1 MLQKVVSKVIG
12 TKNDREL
19 KRMRRSVEK
28 INALEPTIQA
38 LSDAE
43 LTAKTAEFKQRY
55 DNGESLDGLLAEAFA
70 VCREASIRITGMR
83 HYDVQLIGGITLHEG
98 KIAEM
103 KTGEGKTL
111 MATLAIYLN
120 AISGK
125 GVHVVTVNDYLA
137 KRDAELNQ
145 PLFNFLGLSIG
156 VIYSQQPPQEKVD
169 AYQADITYGTNNEYG
184 FDYLRDNMVFSLDE
198 KKQRPLNYCIIDEI
212 DSILIDEARTPLIIS
227 GQAEDSAHMY
237 QLIND
242 IIPRLKRSKDE
253 EANKHNED
261 EDFWVDEKNRT
272 IEISEKGY
280 EKIED
285 FLTEKGL
292 LADNES
298 LYNPSRLPL
307 LAHVQAA
314 IRAHHLFIK
323 NINYIVHEGEVV
335 IVDENTGRTM
345 PGRRW
350 SEGLHQAMEAK
361 EGVDIQPENQTMA
374 TTTFQNYFRLYD
386 KLSGMTG
393 TADTE
398 AAEFKST
405 YDLDVV
411 IIPTHR
417 PIARIDMDDQIFLTK
432 LGKYQGIIREIQQIQ
447 QKGAPVLVG
456 TATIE
461 ASEELSYLLDQAG
474 IKHNV
479 LNAKQH
485 EREAEIIAQAGSPK
499 AVTIATNMAGRG
511 TDIILGG
518 NWLAQIENPDELSVA
533 DKEQLKQSW
542 QIKHQQVVEA
552 GGLHIIGS
560 ERHESRRIDNQLR
573 GRAGRQGDPG
583 MSRFFLS
590 LEDDLMRIFAGERV
604 VNMMRS
610 LGLKEDEAIEHKMV
624 SRSIENAQGKV
635 EARDFD
641 ARKNLLKY
649 DDIANEQR
657 KVIYKQRD
665 ELLAES
671 ELKDAIIDMH
681 HSVYH
686 ALIDQFI
693 PPGSIE
699 DQWNIDGLEDE
710 LEDEFKAYMPI
721 NDWLDADRRLDEE
734 ALRNK
739 IIDTALLRFNQRREQ
754 MGEENASRLER
765 HLMLQSL
772 DRHWKEHLTQM
783 DQLRKGIHLRGY
795 AQKNPEQ
802 EYKRESFDL
811 FQSMLGAIRSDTVQD
826 LSRVHVPTPEEIKAL
841 QEERRLAAERMQ
853 MQFEHQQ
860 AGSLMGGEAD
870 TQPINHQSRPRTN
883 MSMTFQN
890 GISSS
895 AAATAMMQ
903 QGQGQA
909 TQTATNTQRQGTDSM
924 DNHHSANPYAHLN
937 LSRNASCPCGSGL
950 KYKQCHGKL

>member
-1 MLQKVVSKVIG
+1 MDCLSILDGIFSMLTKIISTVIG

-19 KRMRRSVEK
+19 KRMRKIVTK
-28 INALEPTIQA
+28 INSYESSIQA
-38 LSDAE
+38 LSDDE
-43 LTAKTAEFKQRY
+43 LRQKTEEFKLRHQA
-55 DNGESLDGLLAEAFA
+55 GESLDKLLPEAFA
-70 VCREASIRITGMR
+70 VCREASKRVNGMR
-83 HYDVQLIGGITLHEG
+83 HYDVQLIGGMALHEG

-137 KRDAELNQ
+137 NRDAQLNR
-145 PLFNFLGLSIG
+145 PLFDFLGLTVG
-156 VIYSQQPPQEKVD
+156 VIYSQQAPQEKFA
-169 AYQADITYGTNNEYG
+169 AYRADITYGTNNEYG
-184 FDYLRDNMVFSLDE
+184 FDYLRDNMVFSLSE

-227 GQAEDSAHMY
+227 GQAEDSAHLY
-237 QLIND
+237 ALIDN
-242 IIPRLKRSKDE
+242 IVERLVRSKDE
-253 EANKHNED
+253 EDNKNNTD
-261 EDFWVDEKNRT
+261 GDFWIDEKNRT

-280 EKIED
+280 EKIES
-285 FLTEKGL
+285 FLVEVGEL
-292 LADNES
+292 GENES
-298 LYNPSRLPL
+298 LYSPARLPL
-307 LAHVQAA
+307 LAHAQAA
-314 IRAHHLFIK
+314 IRAHHLFVK
-323 NINYIVHEGEVV
+323 NIHYIVQDGEVI

-350 SEGLHQAMEAK
+350 SDGLHQAVEAK
-361 EGVDIQPENQTMA
+361 EGVEIQAENQTMA

-398 AAEFKST
+398 AAELKST

-432 LGKYQGIIREIQQIQ
+432 LGKYKGIIREIKQITE
-447 QKGAPVLVG
+447 KGAPVLVG

-461 ASEELSYLLDQAG
+461 ASEELSYLLNQEG
-474 IKHNV
+474 IAHNV

-485 EREAEIIAQAGSPK
+485 EREADIIAQAGRPR

-518 NWLAQIENPDELSVA
+518 NWQAELETHEVITDEMRHEALTAWQARHDEVLA
-533 DKEQLKQSW
+533 
-542 QIKHQQVVEA
+542 A

-583 MSRFFLS
+583 QSRFFLS
-590 LEDDLMRIFAGERV
+590 LEDDLMRIFAGDRITS
-604 VNMMRS
+604 MFRAM
-610 LGLKEDEAIEHKMV
+610 GLKEDEAIEHKMV

-641 ARKNLLKY
+641 ARKSLLKY

-657 KVIYKQRD
+657 KVIYSQRD
-665 ELLAES
+665 DLLAEMD
-671 ELKDAIIDMH
+671 LQAGIQAMH
-681 HSVYH
+681 HEVYH
-686 ALIDQFI
+686 ALINQFV
-693 PPGSIE
+693 PPGSID

-710 LEDEFKAYMPI
+710 IEEAFRFYMPI

-734 ALRNK
+734 GLRAK
-739 IIDTALLRFNQRREQ
+739 IIETAIERYQTRREQ
-754 MGEENASRLER
+754 MGEQTAAQLER
-765 HLMLQSL
+765 HFMLTSL

-783 DQLRKGIHLRGY
+783 DQLRKGIHLRSY

-802 EYKRESFDL
+802 EYKRESFEL
-811 FQSMLGAIRSDTVQD
+811 FQSMLGAIKSDLIQD
-826 LSRVHVPTPEEIKAL
+826 LARVHVPTPEE
-841 QEERRLAAERMQ
+841 LAALEEQRR
-853 MQFEHQQ
+853 QQ
-860 AGSLMGGEAD
+860 AEQMRMMFEQQAQLDDAHSLDNRPAEETPRPLGRMTVTLGATSAPDKAADITTDEALVI
-870 TQPINHQSRPRTN
+870 PKNIH
-883 MSMTFQN
+883 
-890 GISSS
+890 
-895 AAATAMMQ
+895 
-903 QGQGQA
+903 
-909 TQTATNTQRQGTDSM
+909 
-924 DNHHSANPYAHLN
+924 
-937 LSRNASCPCGSGL
+937 RNAPCPCGSGL
-950 KYKQCHGKL
+950 KYKQCHGKLS

>member
-1 MLQKVVSKVIG
+1 MLTKIISTVIG

-19 KRMRRSVEK
+19 KRMRKIVTK
-28 INALEPTIQA
+28 INSYESSIQA
-38 LSDAE
+38 LSDDE
-43 LTAKTAEFKQRY
+43 LRQKTEEFKQRHQA
-55 DNGESLDGLLAEAFA
+55 GESLDKLLPEAFA
-70 VCREASIRITGMR
+70 VCREASKRVNGMR
-83 HYDVQLIGGITLHEG
+83 HYDVQLIGGMALHEG

-137 KRDAELNQ
+137 NRDAQLNR
-145 PLFNFLGLSIG
+145 PLFDFLGLTVG
-156 VIYSQQPPQEKVD
+156 VIYSQQAPQEKFA
-169 AYQADITYGTNNEYG
+169 AYRADITYGTNNEYG
-184 FDYLRDNMVFSLDE
+184 FDYLRDNMVFSLSE

-227 GQAEDSAHMY
+227 GQAEDSAHLY
-237 QLIND
+237 ALIDN
-242 IIPRLKRSKDE
+242 IVERLVRSKDE
-253 EANKHNED
+253 EDNKNNTD
-261 EDFWVDEKNRT
+261 GDFWIDEKNRT

-280 EKIED
+280 EKIES
-285 FLTEKGL
+285 FLVEVGEL
-292 LADNES
+292 GENES
-298 LYNPSRLPL
+298 LYSPARLPL
-307 LAHVQAA
+307 LAHAQAA
-314 IRAHHLFIK
+314 IRAHHLFVK
-323 NINYIVHEGEVV
+323 NIHYIVQDGEVI

-350 SEGLHQAMEAK
+350 SDGLHQAVEAK
-361 EGVDIQPENQTMA
+361 EGVEIQAENQTMA

-398 AAEFKST
+398 AAELKST

-432 LGKYQGIIREIQQIQ
+432 LGKYKGIIREIKQITE
-447 QKGAPVLVG
+447 KGAPVLVG

-461 ASEELSYLLDQAG
+461 ASEELSYLLNQEG
-474 IKHNV
+474 IAHNV

-485 EREAEIIAQAGSPK
+485 EREADIIAQAGRPR

-518 NWLAQIENPDELSVA
+518 NWQAELETHEVITDEMRHEALTAWQARHDEVLA
-533 DKEQLKQSW
+533 
-542 QIKHQQVVEA
+542 A

-583 MSRFFLS
+583 QSRFFLS
-590 LEDDLMRIFAGERV
+590 LEDDLMRIFAGDRITSMFRAV
-604 VNMMRS
+604 
-610 LGLKEDEAIEHKMV
+610 GLKEDEAIEHKMV
-624 SRSIENAQGKV
+624 SRAIENAQGKV

-641 ARKNLLKY
+641 ARKSLLKY

-657 KVIYKQRD
+657 KVIYSQRD
-665 ELLAES
+665 DLLAEMD
-671 ELKDAIIDMH
+671 LQAGIQAMH
-681 HSVYH
+681 HEVYH
-686 ALIDQFI
+686 ALINQFV
-693 PPGSIE
+693 PPGSID

-710 LEDEFKAYMPI
+710 IEEAFRFYMPI

-734 ALRNK
+734 GLRAK
-739 IIDTALLRFNQRREQ
+739 IIETAIERYQTRREQ
-754 MGEENASRLER
+754 MGEQTAAQLER
-765 HLMLQSL
+765 HFMLTSL

-783 DQLRKGIHLRGY
+783 DQLRKGIHLRSY

-802 EYKRESFDL
+802 EYKRESFEL
-811 FQSMLGAIRSDTVQD
+811 FQSMLGAIKSDLIQD
-826 LSRVHVPTPEEIKAL
+826 LARVHVPTPEE
-841 QEERRLAAERMQ
+841 LAALEEQRR
-853 MQFEHQQ
+853 QQ
-860 AGSLMGGEAD
+860 AEQMRMMFEQQAQLDDAHSLDNRPAEETPRPLGRMTVTLGATSAPDKAAD
-870 TQPINHQSRPRTN
+870 TT
-883 MSMTFQN
+883 
-890 GISSS
+890 
-895 AAATAMMQ
+895 
-903 QGQGQA
+903 
-909 TQTATNTQRQGTDSM
+909 TDEALVIPK
-924 DNHHSANPYAHLN
+924 NIH
-937 LSRNASCPCGSGL
+937 RNAPCPCGSGL
-950 KYKQCHGKL
+950 KYKQCHGKLS